1 MTVLSQ
7 ILLNSIKRLPS
18 VQGEEQNIPGQSPIN
33 PVQSWEKFVSQ
44 NEDTDTGSSFER
56 DHDNGMSTKSTGSE
70 VGSFFVVLVVSVLS
84 ILVVHFFL
92 YLIIF

>member
-1 MTVLSQ
+1 MIFNDEDDLMTLLSH
-7 ILLNSIKRLPS
+7 ILLYLVTKSTS

-44 NEDTDTGSSFER
+44 NEDTDTSSSFER

-70 VGSFFVVLVVSVLS
+70 V
-84 ILVVHFFL
+84 
-92 YLIIF
+92 